1 MASEHDRSP
10 SSQSP
15 SPEAKSPSS
24 GATSSSDK
32 ARFIDALPSH
42 PSLEMQQKRAKNLLR
57 SASRGDA
64 EAWRRIRALHPKAPA
79 AEDLKLADAQL
90 VIARGYGFE
99 SWADLRRKI
108 HSLTKTPL
116 EQFHAALRAGD
127 AGHVRALLEA
137 HADVRAAVNQPVPN
151 TFGARPVSLVKKTL
165 DALDV
170 LLEYGADLN
179 LKSDW
184 KPGPFGLLE
193 YNITAEEAAPL
204 ISRGAIV
211 DIFAAAHLGMFDR
224 VRELVEA
231 DPSLVHARGGDGKMA
246 LHCARDLDIARYL
259 IDHGADIDARDVDHE
274 STPAQYLVRE
284 APAVARL
291 LVDRGAWF
299 DIFIAVGLRDAALVE
314 RCLHDDPEA
323 LEHRAGQGKYTGVGK
338 GDRVLT
344 PEEIGD
350 HRGDTYRW
358 VFGHNASAM
367 DAARMLGF
375 DDMLALLQRHA
386 TPAQRLLAAC
396 AAADRSAAEAV
407 IAAHPAVVS
416 TLSRD
421 QLRLIADRAHAND
434 TAAVTLMLDLGFD
447 ALARHGAEFE
457 AIRWAGFHGNADMM
471 RALLRHNPPLNTPDG
486 TWGGT
491 ILANCLHGSIHG
503 WRCDDGDYETTVR
516 LLLEAGEKVN
526 PAWVP
531 IGRDEIDALLRGHLQ
546 APPRS
551 DA

>member
-10 SSQSP
+10 SSRESH
-15 SPEAKSPSS
+15 SESSRKSSRAAAS
-24 GATSSSDK
+24 E
-32 ARFIDALPSH
+32 FIEALPSH
-42 PSLEMQQKRAKNLLR
+42 PNLEMQQKRAKNLLR
-57 SASRGDA
+57 AASRA
-64 EAWRRIRALHPKAPA
+64 EADAWRRIRALHPKPPA
-79 AEDLKLADAQL
+79 AEELKLADAQL

-108 HSLTKTPL
+108 FSLTKTPI
-116 EQFHAALRAGD
+116 EQFYAALRAGD
-127 AGHVRALLEA
+127 AGHVRALLES
-137 HADVRAAVNQPVPN
+137 HADVRAAVNRPIPN
-151 TFGARPVSLVKKTL
+151 TFGSRPVSVVKKNL
-165 DALDV
+165 DALDA

-193 YNITAEEAAPL
+193 YNITPEEAAPL
-204 ISRGAIV
+204 IARGAIV

-231 DPSLVHARGGDGKMA
+231 DPSLVHARGGDGKTA
-246 LHCARDLDIARYL
+246 LHCARNIDIARFL
-259 IDHGADIDARDVDHE
+259 IEHGANIDTRDVDHE
-274 STPAQYLVRE
+274 STPAQYLIRE
-284 APAVARL
+284 APDVARL

-314 RCLHDDPEA
+314 RCLRGDPEA
-323 LEHRAGQGKYTGVGK
+323 LDHRAGQGKYRTVGK

-344 PEEIGD
+344 REEIGD

-375 DDMLALLQRHA
+375 DDMLTLLLRHA
-386 TPAQRLLAAC
+386 TPTQQLLAAC

-407 IAAHPAVVS
+407 VAAHPTIVS

-421 QLRLIADRAHAND
+421 QMRLIADRAHAND

-447 ALARHGAEFE
+447 PLATHGTDFE
-457 AIRWAGFHGNADMM
+457 AIRWAGFHGNPDMM
-471 RALLRHNPPLNTPDG
+471 RALLRHDPPLNTPDRA
-486 TWGGT
+486 WGGT
-491 ILANCLHGSIHG
+491 ILSNCLYGSIHG
-503 WRCDDGDYETTVR
+503 WHADTGDYEATVR
-516 LLLEAGEKVN
+516 LLLEAGERVD
-526 PAWVP
+526 PSWVP
-531 IGRDEIDALLRGHLQ
+531 IGRDEIDALLRAHL
-546 APPRS
+546 ARPAR
-551 DA
+551 